1 MTVTRKEKETNQQV
15 LRRFNRSI
23 QQSERLNEAR
33 ERRNFLKPLNR
44 FAIRRAAVRKT
55 QLRDERQW
63 Y

>member
-23 QQSERLNEAR
+23 QQSDLLTEAR
-33 ERRNFLKPLNR
+33 ERKNFVKPLNR
-44 FAIRRAAVRKT
+44 FALKRDAVRKT
-55 QLRDERQW
+55 RIRDEKQW